1 MERQGKLGTL
11 RKRGMIARKI
21 IKDGVTQQNK
31 KSMKNLIEFG
41 NTLQW
46 RLAAWQNQTC
56 NSKINWLHSTRCK
69 SSLKDIFEKN
79 YNKICLEISW
89 IY

>member
-31 KSMKNLIEFG
+31 KVNEEPYWARKYSPVKTRSMTKPNM
-41 NTLQW
+41 
-46 RLAAWQNQTC
+46 
-56 NSKINWLHSTRCK
+56 
-69 SSLKDIFEKN
+69 
-79 YNKICLEISW
+79 
-89 IY
+89 